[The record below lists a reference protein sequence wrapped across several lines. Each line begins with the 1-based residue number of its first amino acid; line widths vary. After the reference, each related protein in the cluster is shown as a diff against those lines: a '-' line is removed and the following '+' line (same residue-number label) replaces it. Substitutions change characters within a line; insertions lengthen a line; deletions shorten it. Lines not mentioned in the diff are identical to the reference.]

1 MAAFDLVVIG
11 AGPGGYTTAIRAAQL
26 GMTVACVE
34 KDATLGGTCL
44 NVGCIPSKALLDS
57 SELYHQALHGLA
69 VHGVKAAGVTLDL
82 AAMMQRKDKVVGG
95 LTQGIVGL
103 FKKNKVTSLRG
114 RARIV
119 APGRVAVAGA
129 DGEQTIEAA
138 RILIA
143 TGSEATPLRDLPF
156 DGERIVSSTEALAL
170 PSVPKRLLVV
180 GAGAVGLELGSVW
193 RRLGAEVTVAE
204 FLPQIVPAFDQS
216 MARLLQRAL
225 EKQGLVFR
233 LQTSAIGAA
242 RTPDGVRVTLAAQRG
257 DTKGETST
265 LDVDVVLV
273 AVGRRAFTE
282 GLGAREAGVAF
293 DERGRIVVN
302 ERFETNVPGI
312 FAIGDCIPGPML
324 AHKAEEDGVVA
335 VEMMAGQ
342 AAHVDYDRV
351 PNVVYT
357 FPELASVG
365 IGEDEAKR
373 RGIAVRVGA
382 FPFSANA
389 RARALGETEGQA
401 KIVADAATDR
411 VLGVAI
417 LGPRA
422 SDMIAEA
429 TIAMEFSASSEDIA
443 RTVHAHPTL
452 PEAVKEAALAVAK
465 RTINI

>member
-1 MAAFDLVVIG
+1 MADYDLVVIG
-11 AGPGGYTTAIRAAQL
+11 AGPGGYTAAIRAAQL
-26 GMTVACVE
+26 GMKVAVVE
-34 KDATLGGTCL
+34 KDPALGGTCL

-57 SELYHQALHGLA
+57 SEHYHQALHGLA
-69 VHGVKAAGVTLDL
+69 AHGVKAAGVTLDL
-82 AAMMQRKDKVVGG
+82 PTMMQRKEQVVRG
-95 LTQGIVGL
+95 LTQGVAGL
-103 FKKNKVTSLRG
+103 FKKNKIASVTGRG
-114 RARIV
+114 RIAG
-119 APGRVAVAGA
+119 PGRVVVTGAAG
-129 DGEQTIEAA
+129 ENTLEPS

-170 PSVPKRLLVV
+170 PAVPTRMLVV

-204 FLPQIVPAFDQS
+204 FLPQIVSTFDKS
-216 MARLLQRAL
+216 IARLLQRAL
-225 EKQGLVFR
+225 EKQGMVFR
-233 LQTSAIGAA
+233 LETSAKGAE
-242 RTPDGVRVTLAAQRG
+242 RTADGVRVALAP
-257 DTKGETST
+257 KSGEAST
-265 LDVDVVLV
+265 IDVDVVLV
-273 AVGRRAFTE
+273 AVGRRPFTQ
-282 GLGAREAGVAF
+282 GLGAQEAGVGF
-293 DERGRIVVN
+293 DDRGRIVVN

-312 FAIGDCIPGPML
+312 FAIGDCIAGPML

-342 AAHVDYDRV
+342 PGHVDYDRV

-357 FPELASVG
+357 SPELASVG
-365 IGEDEAKR
+365 IGEDEAAR
-373 RGIAVRVGA
+373 RGLAVRVGT
-382 FPFSANA
+382 FPFTANA
-389 RARALGETEGQA
+389 RAKALGETEGQV
-401 KIVADAATDR
+401 KIVADAKTDR

-429 TIAMEFSASSEDIA
+429 TLAMEFSASSEDIA

>member
-1 MAAFDLVVIG
+1 MAAYDLVIIG

-26 GMTVACVE
+26 GMSVACIE

-69 VHGVKAAGVTLDL
+69 VHGVKTAGVALDL
-82 AAMMQRKDKVVGG
+82 PAMMKRKDQVVRS

-103 FKKNKVTSLRG
+103 FKKNKVASVRG

-119 APGRVAVAGA
+119 APGRVAVTGA

-156 DGERIVSSTEALAL
+156 DGERILSSTEALAL
-170 PSVPKRLLVV
+170 PVVPKRMLVV

-204 FLPQIVPAFDQS
+204 FLPQIVPAFDKTV
-216 MARLLQRAL
+216 ARLLQRAL

-233 LQTSAIGAA
+233 LGTGARSAE
-242 RTPDGVRVTLAAQRG
+242 RTADGVRVTLAGAS
-257 DTKGETST
+257 GETST
-265 LDVDVVLV
+265 IDVDVVLV
-273 AVGRRAFTE
+273 AVGRRPYTE
-282 GLGAREAGVAF
+282 GLGAREVGVAF

-302 ERFETNVPGI
+302 ERFETSVPGI

-324 AHKAEEDGVVA
+324 AHKSEEDGVAA

-342 AAHVDYDRV
+342 SVHVNYDLV

-365 IGEDEAKR
+365 IDDEEAKR
-373 RGIAVRVGA
+373 RGHDVRVGT
-382 FPFSANA
+382 FPFMANA
-389 RARALGETEGQA
+389 RAKALGETDGQV
-401 KIVADAATDR
+401 KIVADAKTDR
-411 VLGVAI
+411 VLGVTI

-422 SDMIAEA
+422 SDVIAEA
-429 TIAMEFSASSEDIA
+429 AIAMEFSASSEDIA
-443 RTVHAHPTL
+443 RTCHAHPTL

>member
-26 GMTVACVE
+26 GMNVACVE

-57 SELYHQALHGLA
+57 SELFHQALQGLA
-69 VHGVKAAGVTLDL
+69 VHGVKVDGVALDL
-82 AAMMQRKDKVVGG
+82 PAMMKRKDQVVRG

-103 FKKNKVTSLRG
+103 FKKNKVTSIRG
-114 RARIV
+114 RARI
-119 APGRVAVAGA
+119 ASPGRVVVTGA
-129 DGEQTIEAA
+129 DGEQTIETA

-143 TGSEATPLRDLPF
+143 TGSEATPLPGLPF

-170 PSVPKRLLVV
+170 ATVPKRLLVV

-193 RRLGAEVTVAE
+193 RRLGAEVIVAE
-204 FLPQIVPAFDQS
+204 FLPQIVPAFDAS

-225 EKQGLVFR
+225 EKQGIVFR
-233 LQTSAIGAA
+233 LQTGATGA
-242 RTPDGVRVTLAAQRG
+242 ERTADGVRVTLAP
-257 DTKGETST
+257 KGGEPTT
-265 LDVDVVLV
+265 LDADVVLV
-273 AVGRRAFTE
+273 AVGRRALTD

-302 ERFETNVPGI
+302 DRFETSVPGI

-324 AHKAEEDGVVA
+324 AHKAEEDGVAA

-373 RGIAVRVGA
+373 RGIAVRTGT
-382 FPFSANA
+382 FPFTANA
-389 RARALGETEGQA
+389 RARALGETEGQV
-401 KIVADAATDR
+401 KIVADATTDR

-429 TIAMEFSASSEDIA
+429 TLAMEFSASSEDIA